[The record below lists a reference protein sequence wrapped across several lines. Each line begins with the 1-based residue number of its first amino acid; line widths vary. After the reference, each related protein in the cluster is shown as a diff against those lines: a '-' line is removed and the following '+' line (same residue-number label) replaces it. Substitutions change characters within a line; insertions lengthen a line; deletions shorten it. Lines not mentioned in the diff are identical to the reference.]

1 MTTPQITSPF
11 PHSTQG
17 PYAPYAHETEPG
29 HYRLLL
35 TIDGIHCAACI
46 ARIEKT
52 IRDINGVTAV
62 RLNFSTRRLTV
73 NWQGP
78 PTIANDIGQELIKMG
93 YHPHAF
99 YEQNTRNGDTS
110 EEKFLL
116 FCLGVSGF
124 ATGNIMLLS
133 LAVWITDPE
142 TMGVAMRDFL
152 HWMSALIAIP
162 AVAVAGQPFFRSAY
176 YALSHGRTNMDV
188 PISVGLIL
196 TIGVSLFELIN
207 HGVHAYF
214 DSAVMLM
221 FFLLIGRY
229 LDVKVRAR
237 ARSAAT
243 ELLQLMN
250 QTATVLENNSPQ
262 QISVKS
268 ITSDMILMVSMG
280 ERIPAD
286 GIVITGISDIDLSM
300 ATGETLPVRV
310 QPGDTVI
317 SGTLN
322 MGAPLTI
329 RAARDSE
336 HSFLS
341 DIIRLMEIAEQGQA
355 HYTRLADRTA
365 RLYTPVVHVLALAAF
380 LGWTILGGMGF
391 EPALLIAAT
400 VLIITCPCALGLA
413 VPVVQVITVSRL
425 MKNGILVKSGD
436 ALERLGRID
445 TVVFD
450 KTGTLTRGMP
460 TYRPSPDHTDDDL
473 KWAASLAA
481 HSKHPLSRALSR
493 AYMGPIIPLNV
504 VEDPGNGLW
513 VDTPDGPARLGR
525 ATFCGIDTATV
536 AALETSIHTPSGD
549 LTLWL
554 IRPGHPPLEF
564 HFVDEPRGGGHETLK
579 YLREHG
585 LAIHILSGDTD
596 ARTATLAQDMGV
608 TLFKGSCTPKDKY
621 DYIQTLSA
629 QGHRVLMVGDGLND
643 APVLSAAYV
652 SMSPSSAMDITQTA
666 SDIVFTGSAL
676 IPVYQVYDIARQS
689 NRLVKENFALAIL
702 YNAIAI
708 PIAMAGYVTPLI
720 AALAMSGSSI
730 IVILNSFRLHTPKK
744 KI

>member
-1 MTTPQITSPF
+1 MTASQFTSLSHQSIP
-11 PHSTQG
+11 TQ
-17 PYAPYAHETEPG
+17 YATYANEIEPD
-29 HYRLLL
+29 HYQLLL
-35 TIDGIHCAACI
+35 TVDGIHCAACI

-52 IRDINGVTAV
+52 IRAINGVTSV
-62 RLNFSTRRLTV
+62 RLNFSTRRLNV
-73 NWQGP
+73 KWHGAP
-78 PTIANDIGQELIKMG
+78 SLANDMGKKLSEMG

-99 YEQNTRNGDTS
+99 YEQTVGNNDRS

-116 FCLGVSGF
+116 FCLGLSGF

-133 LAVWITDPE
+133 LAVWITDPV

-162 AVAVAGQPFFRSAY
+162 SVAIAGQPFFRSAF
-176 YALSHGRTNMDV
+176 YALSHRRTNMDV

-196 TIGVSLFELIN
+196 TIGVSLFELVN

-237 ARSAAT
+237 ARGAAT

-250 QTATVLENNSPQ
+250 QTATILENDLPR
-262 QISVKS
+262 QISIKS
-268 ITSDMILMVSMG
+268 ITNNMMLMVSMG

-286 GIVITGISDIDLSM
+286 GIIITGISDIDLSM
-300 ATGETLPVRV
+300 ATGETVPVRV

-322 MGAPLTI
+322 MSAPLII
-329 RAARDSE
+329 RSTRDSE
-336 HSFLS
+336 HSFLA
-341 DIIRLMEIAEQGQA
+341 DVIRLMEIAEQGQA
-355 HYTRLADRTA
+355 HYTRLADRAA
-365 RLYTPVVHVLALAAF
+365 RLYTPVVHVLALASF
-380 LGWTILGGMGF
+380 LGWVFLGGIGF

-413 VPVVQVITVSRL
+413 VPVVQIITVSRL
-425 MKNGILVKSGD
+425 MKQGILIKSGD
-436 ALERLGRID
+436 ALERLSRID

-450 KTGTLTRGMP
+450 KTGTLTQGEP
-460 TYRPSPDHTDDDL
+460 SYTPSPNHTDDDL
-473 KWAASLAA
+473 KWAASLAI
-481 HSKHPLSRALSR
+481 HSKHPLSRAISR
-493 AYMGPIIPLNV
+493 AYSGTIIPLNV
-504 VEDPGNGLW
+504 TEEPGNGLW
-513 VDTPDGPARLGR
+513 ADTPTGIIRLGHS
-525 ATFCGIDTATV
+525 TFCGIDTKNSMT
-536 AALETSIHTPSGD
+536 EDKTSNILS
-549 LTLWL
+549 LWMT
-554 IRPGHPPLEF
+554 RSNHAPREF
-564 HFVDEPRGGGHETLK
+564 CFFDKPRINMTETLK
-579 YLREHG
+579 SLKKEN
-585 LAIHILSGDTD
+585 LSIHILSGDTEM
-596 ARTATLAQDMGV
+596 RTATLANNIGIPF
-608 TLFKGSCTPKDKY
+608 FKGNCTPKDKY
-621 DYIQTLSA
+621 DYIQNLSA
-629 QGHRVLMVGDGLND
+629 QGYKVLMVGDGLND

-666 SDIVFTGSAL
+666 SDIVFTGPTLA
-676 IPVYQVYDIARQS
+676 PVYQVYNIARRS
-689 NRLVKENFALAIL
+689 NLLIMENFALAIL

-730 IVILNSFRLHTPKK
+730 LVILNSFRLNTLKE